1 MNGYYQSFID
11 KFAQVRSRDELTRTF
26 EMCCGGLKD
35 KHGREIVHGCNK
47 QAFCNQ
53 MKCTVY
59 KEYQKWLN
67 IIDDIRK
74 PTVVYVEG
82 SKPVTSHIL
91 ETRDYKI
98 KPKTQCKQILNI
110 QVAKM
115 LKHDEFDK
123 ECLLKIKEHANAL
136 RFKRARQL
144 AIKSGFGKIVE
155 TVDKFINKGVLGT
168 VKSKNK

>member
-1 MNGYYQSFID
+1 
-11 KFAQVRSRDELTRTF
+11 
-26 EMCCGGLKD
+26 
-35 KHGREIVHGCNK
+35 
-47 QAFCNQ
+47 

-67 IIDDIRK
+67 IIDDVRK

-82 SKPVTSHIL
+82 PKPVTSHIL
-91 ETRDYKI
+91 QTRDYKI

-110 QVAKM
+110 QISKM

-144 AIKSGFGKIVE
+144 AIKSGFDKIVE
-155 TVDKFINKGVLGT
+155 TVDKFINGKLGAANPE
-168 VKSKNK
+168 NK